1 MDVLVVGSVAYDSV
15 KTRVGSR
22 DNVLGGSATF
32 FGICANRFTPTSL
45 VAVVGDD
52 FRTEDRALLQS
63 QGVNLDGLET
73 VEGKTFR
80 WGGEYHAD
88 MVGRDTLFT
97 ELNVFEAFSPKL
109 TETQR
114 SASIVFLANI
124 HPSLQCNVL
133 DQMNCPH
140 FVAVDTMNFWID
152 SAKPELLKVI
162 ERVDALLL
170 NDEEAAQLTGEPNV
184 SAAARALMDLGPSL
198 VVIKRGEHGALV
210 FHEDDRFYV
219 PGFPLDEV
227 VDPTGAG
234 DTFAGGFIGHLAQ
247 TEDFQPANVRR
258 AAVVGSLMASYCV
271 EGFSVERLAAVTD
284 EDIRRRYDA
293 FLDLTQFDAIPS

>member
-15 KTRVGSR
+15 KTRAGSR
-22 DNVLGGSATF
+22 DDVLGGSATF
-32 FGICANRFTPTSL
+32 FGLSSNRFAPTSL

-52 FRTEDRALLQS
+52 FREEDRALLES
-63 QGVNLDGLET
+63 QGVNLTGLEHMA
-73 VEGKTFR
+73 GKTFR

-97 ELNVFEAFSPKL
+97 ELNVFEAFEPKL
-109 TETQR
+109 TEEQR
-114 SASIVFLANI
+114 SASVLFLANI
-124 HPSLQCNVL
+124 HPALQCSVL
-133 DQMNCPH
+133 DQVKCPH

-184 SAAARALMDLGPSL
+184 SAAAKALMELGPSL

-219 PGFPLDEV
+219 PGFPLEQV
-227 VDPTGAG
+227 IDPTGAG
-234 DTFAGGFIGHLAQ
+234 DTFAGGFIGHLAR

-271 EGFSVERLAAVTD
+271 EGFSVERLATVNE
-284 EDIRRRYDA
+284 EDISRRYEA
-293 FLDLTQFDAIPS
+293 FLDLTQFDAIHR

>member
-15 KTRVGSR
+15 KTRAGTR
-22 DNVLGGSATF
+22 DDVLGGSATF
-32 FGICANRFTPTSL
+32 FGICSSRFTPTGL

-52 FRTEDRALLQS
+52 FRAADRALLQE
-63 QGVNLDGLET
+63 QGVNIDGLET
-73 VEGKTFR
+73 LPGKTFR

-97 ELNVFEAFSPKL
+97 ELNVFEAFAPKL
-109 TETQR
+109 TQQQR
-114 SASIVFLANI
+114 SANIVFLANI
-124 HPSLQCNVL
+124 HPSLQCSVL
-133 DQMNCPH
+133 DQVNCPH

-184 SAAARALMDLGPSL
+184 STAAKALMELGPSL
-198 VVIKRGEHGALV
+198 VVIKRGEHGALM
-210 FHEDDRFYV
+210 FHEDERFYV

-227 VDPTGAG
+227 IDPTGAG
-234 DTFAGGFIGHLAQ
+234 DTFAGGFIGHLAK
-247 TEDFQPANVRR
+247 TEDFTPANVRR

-271 EGFSVERLAAVTD
+271 QGFSVERLATVTD
-284 EDIRRRYDA
+284 EDISRRYEA
-293 FLDLTQFDAIPS
+293 FQDLTQFDAIHR